1 MEYIIDG
8 KRFKLSYSELKEE
21 YYKYASMCNEDF
33 IANASKV
40 LHLVCIIAYLKEIPN
55 YLLLAD
61 TGLITLPT
69 TTTIS
74 KTTYV
79 GCIYNSTDTK
89 FDVIASLTEA

>member
-61 TGLITLPT
+61 TGLIHELSH
-69 TTTIS
+69 I
-74 KTTYV
+74 
-79 GCIYNSTDTK
+79 IDSTES
-89 FDVIASLTEA
+89 VLSNEEIQTEFINLMKLA

>member
-61 TGLITLPT
+61 TGLIHELSH
-69 TTTIS
+69 IID
-74 KTTYV
+74 
-79 GCIYNSTDTK
+79 G
-89 FDVIASLTEA
+89 TESVLSNEEIQTEFINLMKLA